1 VRIAILANA
10 ASPHTRRWA
19 TAFTDK
25 GHEVHVVSI
34 RRGDIPWVATHRLGV
49 GPAASRRP
57 WWALLS
63 YVRLLLGARRLL
75 RRIAP
80 DVVHAHYSVTHGTIA
95 VLAGW
100 RPVVVTLWGSD
111 LLRGDR
117 PVGWVGRRI
126 NRFVLRR
133 ADGVTAASRFMAVI
147 GEELAGDGRTVR
159 HVPFGV
165 DTDAFRPAAAAPG
178 RPFTVG
184 FVKSFEAKYGAGV
197 LVEAFTRVVERV
209 PDARLVLVGAG
220 SRQARLERLI
230 ERLGL
235 AGRVDLPGRVL
246 NDRVPTVMA
255 GFDVLANPSR
265 SEAFGVVLLEASA
278 SGLPVVATRVGGT
291 AETVVDGVTGL
302 LVPVDDPAALAE
314 ALVALADDP
323 ERRRRMGEAG
333 RAMVV
338 ADYRWDRCVDRMLAV
353 FAEAAGT

>member
-1 VRIAILANA
+1 MANA

-19 TAFTDK
+19 TAFAQR
-25 GHEVHVVSI
+25 GHETHVVSI
-34 RRGDIPWVATHRLGV
+34 READIPGVTVHRVGV

-63 YVRLLLGARRLL
+63 YLRLLFGARRLL
-75 RRIAP
+75 GRIAP
-80 DVVHAHYSVTHGTIA
+80 DIVHAHYSVTHGAIA
-95 VLAGW
+95 VLTG
-100 RPVVVTLWGSD
+100 RQPVVVTLWGSD

-117 PVGWVGRRI
+117 PVGFVGRRI

-133 ADGVTAASRFMAVI
+133 AAATTAASRFMAAI
-147 GEELAGDGRTVR
+147 GESVVGDGRPVR
-159 HVPFGV
+159 HIPFGV
-165 DTDAFRPAAAAPG
+165 DTEAFRPAQDPSD

-184 FVKSFEAKYGAGV
+184 FVKSFEAKYGVGV
-197 LVEAFTRVVERV
+197 LVEAFSRMLERV

-235 AGRVDLPGRVL
+235 SDRVDIPGRIP
-246 NDRVPTVMA
+246 NDRVPAVMA

-278 SGLPVVATRVGGT
+278 CGIPVVATRVGGT
-291 AETVVDGVTGL
+291 AETVIDGVTGL
-302 LVPVDDPAALAE
+302 LVPVDDPEAIAGALAS
-314 ALVALADDP
+314 LADDP
-323 ERRRRMGEAG
+323 ERRRTMGEAG

-338 ADYRWDRCVDRMLAV
+338 ADYEWDRCVDLMLGV
-353 FAEAAGT
+353 LAEAARR